1 MGMGVLSEQ
10 EKQKNEAAFA
20 PGIYLIDPKDRNDV
34 LSRLGIPT
42 ISDYPSA
49 EREATHIEHHAFYD
63 YLAIYTPASRRRELP
78 ASFVECFRTEEHLI
92 LLADNRVIDRI
103 EPLFSTAEA
112 RQKDPLWGLFR
123 LFDHLMEEKRPDLE
137 AIEDEIEGLEELAA
151 NKRPPDQSQVIIR
164 LRKELLSLKRY
175 FESLDDIL
183 DSLDL
188 NDAYSLSGHDRRV
201 FLAHKNKMNRMASDV
216 RDLREYLTQV
226 REAFQNQLDIS
237 LNETMRVFTVITAV
251 FLPLTLIVGW
261 YGMNLRMPEL
271 ASPVTYPIIIGVSLV
286 FLFVSLVYSKYK
298 GWL

>member
-1 MGMGVLSEQ
+1 MDVVSEQ
-10 EKQKNEAAFA
+10 KKQEDEAVFA
-20 PGIYLIDPKDRNDV
+20 PGIHLVAQKDRDDV
-34 LSRLGIPT
+34 LLRLGIPT
-42 ISDYPSA
+42 ISNYPKA
-49 EREATHIEHHAFYD
+49 KREATHIEHHAFYD
-63 YLAIYTPASRRRELP
+63 YLAIYTPASQRSELP
-78 ASFVECFRTEEHLI
+78 ASYLECYRTDQYLI
-92 LLADNRVIDRI
+92 VLADDRVIERI
-103 EPLFSTAEA
+103 EALFPTAEEQ
-112 RQKDPLWGLFR
+112 QKDPLWGLFR

-151 NKRPPDQSQVIIR
+151 NKRPPDQSQGIIR

-188 NDAYSLSGHDRRV
+188 NDAHPLSDHDRRV

-251 FLPLTLIVGW
+251 FLPLTLIAGW

-286 FLFVSLVYSKYK
+286 FLLVSLVYSKYK